1 MIMYLINLACDLM
14 EPFRPIVD
22 LKVKRMLL
30 PLFEKE
36 QKHEMISLLKEE
48 VMIADRN
55 EYLTNAIKIYTKS
68 VFDALNDNDVS
79 RIKFYRT
86 NEL

>member
-1 MIMYLINLACDLM
+1 M